1 LVDLDPRVDFDLMIE
16 WWAGLDWGLDADA
29 FLATQG
35 DVWDTQWDMFLAMIG
50 AVRAQLLLD
59 KLHDRQFQAFRRAA
73 SITGYLDLHQSSPPM
88 KPSRCNRL
96 VKRLK
101 IATYSVT
108 VAMM

>member
-1 LVDLDPRVDFDLMIE
+1 MIE
-16 WWAGLDWGLDADA
+16 QWAGLDWVGEADA
-29 FLATQG
+29 FPATQG
-35 DVWDTQWDMFLAMIG
+35 DVWDTQWDMFLPMIG
-50 AVRAQLLLD
+50 AVRAQLLRD
-59 KLHDRQFQAFRRAA
+59 KLHDRQFQVCRRAA
-73 SITGYLDLHQSSPPM
+73 SITGYLDLHHSSPPM